1 MRWYSKVWKSY
12 ALATGLSLKVSIIN
26 LQALYNFFL
35 KSIHD
40 LLTIKI
46 ALDKITDENG
56 VSTYTVV

>member
-26 LQALYNFFL
+26 LQALYNFL